1 MDLLQRMTGE
11 SRGWQLKSNE
21 TKPVLQSK
29 SNLIQKDYKEE
40 EEVDGLF
47 QEQSVQLVNPIC

>member
-1 MDLLQRMTGE
+1 MTRE
-11 SRGWQLKSNE
+11 SRQWQLESNE

-40 EEVDGLF
+40 EVDGLF